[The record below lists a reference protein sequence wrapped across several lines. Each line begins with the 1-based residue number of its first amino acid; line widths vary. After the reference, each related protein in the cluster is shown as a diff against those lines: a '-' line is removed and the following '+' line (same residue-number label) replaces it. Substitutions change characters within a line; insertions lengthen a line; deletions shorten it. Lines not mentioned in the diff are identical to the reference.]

1 MQKMSNDDIARAAVE
16 IVEARVRAAADAEH
30 AFEAMMSVVRPRLSR
45 DAWRRGV
52 LANAG
57 VSEEQIA
64 SLRGEWALTPGLFED
79 SARYR
84 HDVARMIEGTAGGY
98 WGGPG
103 PTLPRT
109 PTSNVERVA
118 IETARVGHSPWS
130 VIMLA
135 LDDLRDDVFG
145 AAGSIERHEQQGAA
159 VRDQRDRAV
168 RRPDARPAGDRG
180 RESGRAAQD
189 PRRDPER
196 RLRARMEGRGGPGTR
211 RLERRPGGC
220 LEAPDRGRPA
230 PGAGRGRSRARLKSC
245 NALCKTWLTVFP
257 GAC

>member
-1 MQKMSNDDIARAAVE
+1 MTMQKMSNDDIARAAVE

-30 AFEAMMSVVRPRLSR
+30 AFEAMMSVVRPRVSR

-159 VRDQRDRAV
+159 VRDQRDRAF
-168 RRPDARPAGDRG
+168 
-180 RESGRAAQD
+180 AA
-189 PRRDPER
+189 
-196 RLRARMEGRGGPGTR
+196 LRALPPRLLVGTALEHGVSVEPR
-211 RLERRPGGC
+211 ADLVERLVANALNG
-220 LEAPDRGRPA
+220 PA
-230 PGAGRGRSRARLKSC
+230 PTSSPRVDGDVLGGVGR
-245 NALCKTWLTVFP
+245 
-257 GAC
+257 

>member
-135 LDDLRDDVFG
+135 LDDLRDDPIAVYASICEHIG
-145 AAGSIERHEQQGAA
+145 ADPSIRPEVVGARTNTTVPVPLTIPSCFPLSWA
-159 VRDQRDRAV
+159 
-168 RRPDARPAGDRG
+168 PA
-180 RESGRAAQD
+180 
-189 PRRDPER
+189 
-196 RLRARMEGRGGPGTR
+196 RARAQEQPPG
-211 RLERRPGGC
+211 LAVPI
-220 LEAPDRGRPA
+220 P
-230 PGAGRGRSRARLKSC
+230 
-245 NALCKTWLTVFP
+245 
-257 GAC
+257 

>member
-1 MQKMSNDDIARAAVE
+1 M
-16 IVEARVRAAADAEH
+16 
-30 AFEAMMSVVRPRLSR
+30 
-45 DAWRRGV
+45 
-52 LANAG
+52 
-57 VSEEQIA
+57 
-64 SLRGEWALTPGLFED
+64 RGEWALTPGLFED

-159 VRDQRDRAV
+159 VRDQRDRAF
-168 RRPDARPAGDRG
+168 
-180 RESGRAAQD
+180 AA
-189 PRRDPER
+189 
-196 RLRARMEGRGGPGTR
+196 LRALPPRLLVGTALEHGVSVEPR
-211 RLERRPGGC
+211 ADLVERLVANALNG
-220 LEAPDRGRPA
+220 PA
-230 PGAGRGRSRARLKSC
+230 PTSSPRVDGDVLGGVGR
-245 NALCKTWLTVFP
+245 
-257 GAC
+257 